1 MPRTVYIAGAGFSY
15 PAGVPVQAGLLARVQ
30 ELGVLD
36 APALVSEAFF
46 EAQTTALDF
55 ITTISRSDT
64 IPPLEDAF
72 TLLDQTIATRGFC
85 LGYSWQ
91 EAVVVRERLQRA
103 LLVVLH
109 AACANVQNAS
119 FYGHVASNVLSRAT
133 SDDVTDSAAVLTLN
147 WDSVFEDALF
157 TSIRAVGGEKRL
169 DVNFGCDT
177 TALAQ
182 PSAHSPSVT
191 QEARGVRSAD
201 VLKLHGSI
209 NWLLCPN
216 CQALFSGA
224 GNADPLWERYFGE
237 TSCEACTPVAAGGKV
252 SAPLQPFLITPT
264 FLKVFDNAHIQQ
276 TWQRAHRLL
285 SKADEVVFL
294 GYSLPVADFHLR
306 TLLRK
311 SVRRGARITAV
322 LTENDKPDASI
333 PPGARANFASTR
345 YEEFFGISVSID
357 RRGVQGYFADILAAA
372 PPDETDAKLR
382 GAIEVATPKVP

>member
-133 SDDVTDSAAVLTLN
+133 SDDVADSASVLTLN

-191 QEARGVRSAD
+191 QEARGVRSAE

-237 TSCEACTPVAAGGKV
+237 TSCEACTPVAGKKL

-264 FLKVFDNAHIQQ
+264 FLKVFENAHIQQ

-285 SKADEVVFL
+285 SRADEVVFL

-311 SVRRGARITAV
+311 SVRRDARITAV
-322 LTENDKPDASI
+322 LTANDKPDASMSRAI
-333 PPGARANFASTR
+333 RANFASTR
-345 YEEFFGISVSID
+345 YEEFFGTAVAID
-357 RRGVQGYFADILAAA
+357 HRGVEGYFGDILAAA
-372 PPDETDAKLR
+372 PPEVTQAKLQ
-382 GAIEVATPKVP
+382 GTIAIATPQSP

>member
-15 PAGVPVQAGLLARVQ
+15 PAGVPVQAGLLAHVQ

-133 SDDVTDSAAVLTLN
+133 SDDVTDSVAVLTLN

-157 TSIRAVGGEKRL
+157 ASIRAVGGEKRL

-191 QEARGVRSAD
+191 QEARGVRSAE

-216 CQALFSGA
+216 ARRFSA
-224 GNADPLWERYFGE
+224 EPE
-237 TSCEACTPVAAGGKV
+237 TPIHSG
-252 SAPLQPFLITPT
+252 SAISAKHLA
-264 FLKVFDNAHIQQ
+264 KHARRSQQ
-276 TWQRAHRLL
+276 VVRCPRPCSPSSSHRH
-285 SKADEVVFL
+285 S
-294 GYSLPVADFHLR
+294 
-306 TLLRK
+306 
-311 SVRRGARITAV
+311 
-322 LTENDKPDASI
+322 
-333 PPGARANFASTR
+333 
-345 YEEFFGISVSID
+345 
-357 RRGVQGYFADILAAA
+357 
-372 PPDETDAKLR
+372 
-382 GAIEVATPKVP
+382 